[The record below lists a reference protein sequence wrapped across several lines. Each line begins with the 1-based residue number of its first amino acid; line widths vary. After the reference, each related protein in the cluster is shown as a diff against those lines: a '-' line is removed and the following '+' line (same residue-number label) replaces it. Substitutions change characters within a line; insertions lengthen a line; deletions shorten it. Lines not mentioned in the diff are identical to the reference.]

1 MTPTERRERLRAV
14 FAGNACITPASVWDP
29 ISARVAEN
37 VGFEVGMLAGS
48 VASATTLAAP
58 DLIVLTLTEFADQ
71 VRRIMRVSDLS
82 LMLDADHGYG
92 NALNVRRTIEE
103 CEHAGA
109 AGLSIEDT
117 ALPVPFGS
125 GEGETL
131 LSVEEGVGKMKAAL
145 SARRDKSFVIAG
157 RTSAPRIEGTEGTVR
172 RLKAYAEAGVDAV
185 FAVGLESLD
194 QLAAIRTA
202 VGGLPIIVGSAPA
215 SISREELAKGGA
227 RILIQGHPV
236 LAATVKAL
244 HDAYSHL
251 HSGGK
256 PSELVSR
263 IATNKEMDA
272 VLGADLYKAWRK
284 EFLS

>member
-244 HDAYSHL
+244 QDAYSHL

-256 PSELVSR
+256 PSELASR